1 MLDSG
6 GMVLSRRAERH
17 DERQRGDLLSSWYS
31 SPVNHGGGVPE
42 LKTKPTQV
50 IVHRL
55 ELQTKE
61 RDLLESAVMAYQF
74 NKVAVPVVSLLK
86 DVTGLAAFF
95 LILNLLLGLKPD
107 EDGEHGAL
115 ASLVFDY
122 IQAEDDRQSTGVSG
136 GAAGRK
142 PSLGNIWYN
151 IRHPNFDW
159 QADWGTFNGER
170 PSWWPSWFGTWPD
183 EN

>member
-1 MLDSG
+1 MDSG
-6 GMVLSRRAERH
+6 GVGLSRRAKRH
-17 DERQRGDLLSSWYS
+17 DERQQGFLLSRWNHA
-31 SPVNHGGGVPE
+31 PVNHGGGVPE

-50 IVHRL
+50 IVHRI

-61 RDLLESAVMAYQF
+61 RELLESAVGAYQF

-115 ASLVFDY
+115 AGLVFDY
-122 IQAEDDRQSTGVSG
+122 IQAETDRETTGVSG

-159 QADWGTFNGER
+159 EADWGTFGGQR
-170 PSWWPSWFGTWPD
+170 PSWWPSWLGTWPD
-183 EN
+183 EDN

>member
-1 MLDSG
+1 MDSRG
-6 GMVLSRRAERH
+6 VGYGRRAGRH
-17 DERQRGDLLSSWYS
+17 DERRGGHILSSRHS
-31 SPVNHGGGVPE
+31 SPVNHGGGVSG

-50 IVHRL
+50 IVHRF

-61 RDLLESAVMAYQF
+61 REILESAVTAYQF

-107 EDGEHGAL
+107 EGGEHGAL
-115 ASLVFDY
+115 AGLVFDY
-122 IQAEDDRQSTGVSG
+122 IQAEDDREATGVSG

-159 QADWGTFNGER
+159 EADWGTFGGQR
-170 PSWWPSWFGTWPD
+170 PSWWPSWLGTWPD
-183 EN
+183 EEN